1 MSAVLVLAFLAATA
15 VALVLAHQDGLG
27 VGRER
32 GYHERRRREA
42 DKARRHSDLTSS

>member
-15 VALVLAHQDGLG
+15 VALVLVHRDGMA

-32 GYHERRRREA
+32 GYHERMQREA
-42 DKARRHSDLTSS
+42 DKARRHTDLT

>member
-15 VALVLAHQDGLG
+15 VALVLAHQDGMA

-32 GYHERRRREA
+32 GYQERRKREA
-42 DKARRHSDLTSS
+42 DKARRHTDLT